1 MTHSFSMVVTQ
12 FMGGAYYS
20 EILVD
25 DVPQRRLV
33 GVERFR
39 TAPVTAEALTDE
51 VRARLKEMARK
62 TAKTSHIRPGDI
74 IWA

>member
-1 MTHSFSMVVTQ
+1 MHSFSMVVTQ

-20 EILVD
+20 EIVVD

-39 TAPVTAEALTDE
+39 TAPVTAEQLTDE

-62 TAKTSHIRPGDI
+62 AAKKSHIRPGDI